1 MDFSYSPK
9 VKELI
14 KKLSAFMEDYIY
26 PNERVYEEQ
35 LNAQESRWSGVPPI
49 MEELK
54 EKAKKEGL
62 WNLVFARQRIRCG
75 INECRIR
82 AALRNYGPFAHRSG
96 SVQLQCAGYRQY
108 GSARPL
114 WHRGAKEKMADPALE
129 RGNSLLLFDDGAACR
144 VE

>member
-26 PNERVYEEQ
+26 PNEKVYEEQ

-54 EKAKKEGL
+54 AKAKKKG
-62 WNLVFARQRIRCG
+62 FG
-75 INECRIR
+75 IYFCRIV
-82 AALRNYGPFAHRSG
+82 NTGQG
-96 SVQLQCAGYRQY
+96 
-108 GSARPL
+108 
-114 WHRGAKEKMADPALE
+114 
-129 RGNSLLLFDDGAACR
+129 
-144 VE
+144 